1 MKILVF
7 LLRWGFPLLLITD
20 LGSELLKN
28 NAILNVS
35 RFLRFFILI
44 FFIIE
49 NVKYFRLLKKFEF
62 FRYFSFFNLVV
73 FLYLFSDVDFVG
85 GFWFYSK
92 NLFWILGINV
102 LFVYNYKGIF
112 TAYDF
117 LKVVKKVIVIAF
129 FFTILFFISGQ
140 LETDY
145 NVASYLV
152 LFMYPILLLSTNGYQ
167 KNMLYVILS
176 ALAILIT
183 LKRGAILAFAV
194 GNIIYYFGLLANNF
208 SLKRLFSGLFVLAFL
223 TLATLYTID
232 EQNSQDAERF
242 SSAQFDLSN
251 SEAGSGRVGMYTSL
265 YNGWI
270 NSDNIIFGHGNRQD
284 FFRNRFYGTYAHS
297 DIFGFLYNYGLL
309 GIGLI
314 FMLYIK
320 VIGFFFRYKK
330 YDKNNAY
337 VILSLLAIL
346 ILINIYSGMF
356 VGSTNP
362 IYFFAILPYLQ
373 YIKDVKKARI
383 NSYQSS

>member
-28 NAILNVS
+28 NTILNIS

-44 FFIIE
+44 FFIAE
-49 NVKYFRLLKKFEF
+49 NVKYFRLLKEFEF
-62 FRYFSFFNLVV
+62 FRYFSFFNVVV
-73 FLYLFSDVDFVG
+73 FIYLFTDVNFLG

-102 LFVYNYKGIF
+102 LYIYNKKNIF

-129 FFTILFFISGQ
+129 FFTILFFVNGQ

-167 KNMLYVILS
+167 KNMVYVILS

-183 LKRGAILAFAV
+183 LKRGAILAFAI
-194 GNIIYYFGLLANNF
+194 GNVIYYFGLLINNF
-208 SLKRLFSGLFVLAFL
+208 SLKRLFSGLFILLFL
-223 TLATLYTID
+223 GFTTLYMIN
-232 EQNSQDAERF
+232 EQSSQDAERF
-242 SSAQFDLSN
+242 SSSQFDLNN
-251 SEAGSGRVGMYTSL
+251 SKAGSGRVGMYTGL
-265 YNGWI
+265 FKGWV
-270 NSDNIIFGHGNRQD
+270 NSDNIVFGHGNRQD
-284 FFRNRFYGTYAHS
+284 FFRNRFNGTYAHS

-314 FMLYIK
+314 FVLYIK
-320 VIGFFFRYKK
+320 LIRFFNRYKK
-330 YDKNNAY
+330 YDKNNAN

-346 ILINIYSGMF
+346 VLINIYSGMF

-373 YIKDVKKARI
+373 HTKDVKKARA
-383 NSYQSS
+383 NYY